1 MSNGTWSE
9 TAATDPKDKDKVLIK
24 YLSQLQSYMDACKT
38 LTRNSKPK
46 KGANSAKLQGRVMK
60 PCQEVKLMTP

>member
-24 YLSQLQSYMDACKT
+24 YLSQLQPYMDACKT

-46 KGANSAKLQGRVMK
+46 KGANSAKLKCRVIK
-60 PCQEVKLMTP
+60 SCHEVKLMTP